1 MNTRSIQ
8 KKKLANTYTLKV
20 LYVFIYLHAYTKIGE
35 PNIL

>member
-1 MNTRSIQ
+1 ME
-8 KKKLANTYTLKV
+8 KKNLANTYILKV